1 MAAQSRFINDT
12 RRAVDR
18 FLDAYEELDARVNEY
33 DAQGGQAFVSPFWL
47 DENGDQRTDLDI
59 NFAEFVAVITSIQAI
74 SALMAQGHATNLYRG
89 KP

>member
-1 MAAQSRFINDT
+1 MASQSRFINNT
-12 RRAVDR
+12 RSAVDQ
-18 FLDAYEELDARVNEY
+18 FLSAYEALNARVDEY
-33 DAQGGQAFVSPFWL
+33 NAQGGDTFVSPFWL

-59 NFAEFVAVITSIQAI
+59 NFADFIAVITSVQAI